1 MLKVI
6 CCIIYFLQEGVFL
19 NNKIESLK
27 QLIDNSEKIVF
38 FTGAGVSVASGVP
51 DFRSMGGLFDEIS
64 KDGYSPEYLL
74 SHDYFVDDPDG
85 FINFCHKRLIYA
97 DKLPNSVHEWI
108 AHLEHNGQSLGVIT
122 QNIDGFHSDAGSKH
136 VDELHGTLNRFY
148 CPKCHKSYTKKDVLD
163 RQLKQCDTC
172 GSTIRPDIVLY
183 GEMLDQSV
191 IMNALQKIENADTLV
206 VLGTSLVVQPAAGL
220 VSNFKG
226 DNLVII
232 NKDAT
237 PYDNE
242 ASLVINED
250 MVEVIDQLN
259 S

>member
-1 MLKVI
+1 M
-6 CCIIYFLQEGVFL
+6 
-19 NNKIESLK
+19 
-27 QLIDNSEKIVF
+27 
-38 FTGAGVSVASGVP
+38 
-51 DFRSMGGLFDEIS
+51 
-64 KDGYSPEYLL
+64 
-74 SHDYFVDDPDG
+74 
-85 FINFCHKRLIYA
+85 
-97 DKLPNSVHEWI
+97 
-108 AHLEHNGQSLGVIT
+108 
-122 QNIDGFHSDAGSKH
+122 
-136 VDELHGTLNRFY
+136 
-148 CPKCHKSYTKKDVLD
+148 LD

-237 PYDNE
+237 PYDND